1 MTEIEREAMEYD
13 VVIVGG
19 GPSGLSASIRIKQK
33 NPDLNVVLVEKGSE
47 IGAHILSGAVM
58 QPTALEEL
66 FPDWQERGAPLNTA
80 VKSERFWM
88 LSKKGGFNI
97 PLWAMPSEFHNQGNY
112 IISLGNLCRW
122 LAEQAESLGVEVFP
136 GFAASEVLF
145 DTQGRVKGIVAG
157 EMGLDKEGNS
167 KAHYEPGLELHAPYT
182 LFAEGVRGSL
192 SKQLIKRFSLDKDSD
207 PQTYGIG
214 IKEIWELDP
223 AQHSPGLVMHTGG
236 WPMDTQTW
244 GGSFIYHLEDNQAYV
259 GYVVGLD
266 YKNPHLSPFQEFQ
279 RFKTHP
285 KIAPMFKNARRVAYG
300 ARAINEG
307 GLQSIPQLA
316 FPGGAL
322 LGCSA
327 GFLNVPKIKGSH
339 NAMKSG
345 MLAAD
350 AIVEAFEAGN
360 PPAILESYEAKI
372 KSSWVYKELHKARNF
387 RPWFAKLGLFG
398 MAFGGAELKLFGG
411 KTPWTLRTRHKDN
424 ECLKPACE
432 MPKIDYPK
440 PDNMISFDRNSSVAL
455 ANTAHDTDQPVHLT
469 LKDTRVPIAH
479 NLTLYDAPE
488 QRYCPAGVYEIVDDA
503 QGNKALQI
511 NAQNCVHCKT
521 CDIKDPTQNINWIT
535 PEGGSGPNYPNM

>member
-19 GPSGLSASIRIKQK
+19 GPAGLSASIRIKQK

-157 EMGLDKEGNS
+157 EMGLDKEGNP

-192 SKQLIKRFSLDKDSD
+192 SKQLIKRFALDKDSD

-440 PDNMISFDRNSSVAL
+440 PDNIISFDRNSSVAL

-469 LKDTRVPIAH
+469 LKDTRTPITH
-479 NLTLYDAPE
+479 NLALYDAPE
-488 QRYCPAGVYEIVDDA
+488 QRYCPAGVYEIVDDV

-521 CDIKDPTQNINWIT
+521 CDIKDPTQNINWVT